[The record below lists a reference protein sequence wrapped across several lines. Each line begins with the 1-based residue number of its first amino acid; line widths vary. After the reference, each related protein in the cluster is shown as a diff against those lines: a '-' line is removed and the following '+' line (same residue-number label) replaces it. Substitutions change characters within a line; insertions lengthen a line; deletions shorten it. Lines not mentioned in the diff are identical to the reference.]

1 MMDGIQLTIERG
13 VRGTGIYEVYNLPDS
28 QLEHFLLKTV
38 PSEVMLLWSN
48 GNRSLSYPDSQPKSL
63 WNRSMSETL

>member
-1 MMDGIQLTIERG
+1 MFLLLRMMDGIQLTIERG

-38 PSEVMLLWSN
+38 PSEVMLL
-48 GNRSLSYPDSQPKSL
+48 
-63 WNRSMSETL
+63 